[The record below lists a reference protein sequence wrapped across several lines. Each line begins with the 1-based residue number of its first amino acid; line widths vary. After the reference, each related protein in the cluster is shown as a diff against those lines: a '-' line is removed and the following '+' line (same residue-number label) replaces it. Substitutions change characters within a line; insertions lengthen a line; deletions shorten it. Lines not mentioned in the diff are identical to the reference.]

1 MTPRTSGGWKCI
13 YFTYLSFGT
22 IKLLRTML
30 STSFLTHEHTQ
41 SPPPSH
47 AANATARFPSL
58 STGPPNTKAP
68 PSPVKFRQPISVPAA
83 SDKVTK
89 IALVPIAG
97 PLIRTIL
104 PPTGPR
110 LCYPCVF
117 VKSKDLQ
124 RPHYIS
130 GYARHERLPTA
141 SGQRPLPERWS
152 GTCGWSLLDAHV
164 LCISSPDGIQTRRWG
179 APGQRCR
186 GRCRISALGLSRSMW
201 RKEIGAQRSDTGVRE
216 MCTGFLSGRDGV

>member
-83 SDKVTK
+83 SVKVF
-89 IALVPIAG
+89 
-97 PLIRTIL
+97 RTRTRPDRRSADL
-104 PPTGPR
+104 NHSVGTGPQ
-110 LCYPCVF
+110 LCYRRVF

-201 RKEIGAQRSDTGVRE
+201 RKEIGAQRSAAQ
-216 MCTGFLSGRDGV
+216 